1 MIQKAIGDITKTDI
15 DFLIENKIGESKT
28 LEYKETLPGSKDSER
43 KEFLADISS
52 FANASGGDVIY
63 GIKAAVNDIG
73 KKTGEPE
80 EVVPLHGIT
89 ADEAK
94 LQIENLIRTG
104 IEPRIPV
111 HVKEIAGYCD
121 DGNGFV
127 IIVRVPQSFAS
138 PHMVTFKNS
147 SRFYCRS
154 SAGKYQ
160 LDVQEIRIAFLAT
173 DSQAERVRSFLQNR
187 LAKIMA
193 DETPVSLSSEHRLVL
208 HILPLYPFLNHQRL
222 QLSSNRNLPSDF
234 RPIGAGG
241 WDHRYNLD
249 GFVTYDRDYEDRTLN
264 DGYCQVFFD
273 GVVESVYSNI
283 LTVRGGRRPQS
294 GETGFIASVAY
305 ELYVV
310 EAIENYFAGY
320 TRLGIEAPVVISMA
334 LLGCKGAYMY
344 TDFAMGSDYKPIDRD
359 VAILP
364 EVQTGSLDEAVPT
377 IMKPIFDAVWNACGH
392 AFSHNYTEN
401 GTWNVRR

>member
-1 MIQKAIGDITKTDI
+1 MIQKPIGDIAKTDI

-28 LEYKETLPGSKDSER
+28 LEYKEMLPGSKDSDK

-63 GIKAAVNDIG
+63 GIRAAVNDVG

-80 EVVPLHGIT
+80 DVVPLHGIT

-111 HVKEIAGYCD
+111 HVKEIAAYCD
-121 DGNGFV
+121 DGNGF
-127 IIVRVPQSFAS
+127 IIVVRIPQSFAS
-138 PHMVTFKNS
+138 PHMVTFKNT
-147 SRFYCRS
+147 SRFYCRN

-160 LDVQEIRIAFLAT
+160 LDVQEIRGAFLAT

-193 DETPVSLSSEHRLVL
+193 DETPVPLSTEHRLVL

-222 QLSSNRNLPSDF
+222 QLRSNRNLTLDF

-249 GFVTYDRDYEDRTLN
+249 GFVTYDRDCENRTLN
-264 DGYCQVFFD
+264 NAYCQVFFD
-273 GVVESVYSNI
+273 GVIESVYSNI
-283 LTVRGGRRPQS
+283 LRVKDGRKPQK
-294 GETGFIASVAY
+294 GETAFIASVAY
-305 ELYVV
+305 ERYII
-310 EAIENYFAGY
+310 EAIKNYFKGY
-320 TRLGIEAPVVISMA
+320 NALGIEAPVVISMA

-344 TDFAMGSDYKPIDRD
+344 TDFAMGLDYEPIDRD
-359 VAILP
+359 VALLP
-364 EVQTGSLDEAVPT
+364 EVEIGSLDDEVPT

-392 AFSHNYTEN
+392 PRSYNYTEN
-401 GTWNVRR
+401 GTWNVRQ